1 VSNRKLAA
9 WLAHFYTAIGGVI
22 GMLALFAAAG
32 GEIRLAFLLLFITV
46 VIDSTDGLLA
56 RKVRVSEVLPNFSG
70 AMIDNIIDFLTFIW
84 IPVFIMG
91 STGLLPS
98 LVWITVP
105 VIAGLYAYGQINMK
119 TPDNFFLG
127 FPSYW
132 NVVALYLYLLKPEPF
147 WAVVMVVVPAVLTFI
162 PTRYLYPSKNR
173 VLSKTTWLLAI
184 GWGLLMLYLLF
195 QEQPDQNLILLS
207 TFFPIYY
214 FVASFYIEWQIR
226 RGKLQLSH

>member
-1 VSNRKLAA
+1 M
-9 WLAHFYTAIGGVI
+9 W
-22 GMLALFAAAG
+22 ALFAAAG
-32 GEIRLAFLLLFITV
+32 GEIRLAFLLLFVTV
-46 VIDSTDGLLA
+46 VIDSTDGILA

-98 LVWITVP
+98 PVWITVP
-105 VIAGLYAYGQINMK
+105 IIAGLYAYGQINMK

-132 NVVALYLYLLKPEPF
+132 NVVALYLYLLKPEPV
-147 WAVVMVVVPAVLTFI
+147 WAVLMVVVPAVLTFI

-173 VLSKTTWLLAI
+173 VLSKTTWLLAV
-184 GWGLLMLYLLF
+184 GWGILMLYLLF
-195 QEQPDQNLILLS
+195 QEQPDQKLILLS

-226 RGKLQLSH
+226 RGKLQVSH

>member
-9 WLAHFYTAIGGVI
+9 WLTHFYTASGGVI

-98 LVWITVP
+98 LIWITVP

-147 WAVVMVVVPAVLTFI
+147 WAVLMVVVPAILTFI

-195 QEQPDQNLILLS
+195 QEQPNPDLILLS

-214 FVASFYIEWQIR
+214 FVASFYVEWQIR
-226 RGKLQLSH
+226 RGKFQLSH

>member
-1 VSNRKLAA
+1 
-9 WLAHFYTAIGGVI
+9 
-22 GMLALFAAAG
+22 MLALFAAAS
-32 GEIRLAFLLLFITV
+32 GEIRQAFLLLFITV
-46 VIDSTDGLLA
+46 IIDSTDGLLA

-147 WAVVMVVVPAVLTFI
+147 WAVVMIVVPAVLTFI
-162 PTRYLYPSKNR
+162 PTRYLYPTKNR
-173 VLSKTTWLLAI
+173 VLSKTTWLLAT
-184 GWGLLMLYLLF
+184 GWGVLMLYLLF
-195 QEQPDQNLILLS
+195 QEQTDYQLILLS

>member
-1 VSNRKLAA
+1 MSNRQLAA

-46 VIDSTDGLLA
+46 VIDSTDGILA

-98 LVWITVP
+98 LVWISVP
-105 VIAGLYAYGQINMK
+105 IIAGLYAYGQINMK

-147 WAVVMVVVPAVLTFI
+147 WAVVMVVIPAVLTFI

-195 QEQPDQNLILLS
+195 QEQPAQNLILLS

-214 FVASFYIEWQIR
+214 FVASFYVEWQIR